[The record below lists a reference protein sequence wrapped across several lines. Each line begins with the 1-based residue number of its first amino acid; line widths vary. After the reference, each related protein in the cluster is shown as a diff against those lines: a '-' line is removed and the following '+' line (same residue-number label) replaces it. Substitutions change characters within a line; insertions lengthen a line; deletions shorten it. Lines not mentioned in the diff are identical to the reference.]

1 MGMGGSKTPA
11 WRPVVRGAEEQEVA
25 MHHCWKSICRL
36 EAAAAVTQ
44 MLGCLAWLLV
54 RWQQVKHPPALQGL
68 SGNMKVKVVKVWF
81 PRSGLYAW
89 HGARLS
95 QG

>member
-11 WRPVVRGAEEQEVA
+11 WRPVVEGAEEQEVA
-25 MHHCWKSICRL
+25 MHHCLKSVCRL
-36 EAAAAVTQ
+36 VAAAAVAEI
-44 MLGCLAWLLV
+44 LAWLHV

-68 SGNMKVKVVKVWF
+68 SGNMKVNVVKVWF
-81 PRSGLYAW
+81 LRSGLYAW
-89 HGARLS
+89 HDAHLS